1 MKKRVYIAYTGG
13 TIGMVRGA
21 KGYEPQAG
29 FLEKRLKQ
37 LGPLSHPD
45 MPDIVV
51 HEYPTLL
58 DSSQMRPEHWNAI
71 AQDIANHYDDFD
83 GFIVL
88 HGTDTM
94 AYTASALSFMFE
106 NLAKP
111 IILTGSQIPL
121 VELRS
126 DAVDNLISAL
136 LLAANSQIAEVCVYF
151 HGQLFR
157 GNRVT
162 KVSADDFDAFES
174 PNYAPLAELGVDI
187 ELQAEVRQA
196 IKSKKEVRKLELS
209 LLQPISVAALR
220 IFPSMTATLLDNV
233 LREPLQGL
241 VLETY
246 GAGNAPSTPELLE
259 VLQQAS
265 QRGAVIV
272 NCTQCLR
279 GGVQANYA
287 AGYGLAKVGVISG
300 YDMTVEAALCKLLY
314 LFSRG
319 MARADIVKQMQLSLR
334 GELSLP

>member
-1 MKKRVYIAYTGG
+1 MKKKRVYIAYTGG
-13 TIGMVRGA
+13 TIGMVRGGN
-21 KGYEPQAG
+21 GYEPQAG

-58 DSSQMRPEHWNAI
+58 DSSQMHPKHWNSI
-71 AQDIANHYDDFD
+71 AQDLAEHYDDFD
-83 GFIVL
+83 GFVVL

-94 AYTASALSFMFE
+94 AYTASALSFMFKHL
-106 NLAKP
+106 NKP
-111 IILTGSQIPL
+111 IVLTGSQIPL

-136 LLAANSQIAEVCVYF
+136 LLAANSYIAEVCVYF

-162 KVSADDFDAFES
+162 KVSADDFNAFES
-174 PNYAPLAELGVDI
+174 PNYPPLAELGVDI
-187 ELQAEVRQA
+187 EVHVGARR
-196 IKSKKEVRKLELS
+196 KKDEAPTLELS
-209 LLQPISVAALR
+209 LLEPVSVGALR
-220 IFPSMTATLLDNV
+220 LFPSMTATLLDNV
-233 LREPLQGL
+233 LQEPLQGL

-259 VLQQAS
+259 VLEQAS
-265 QRGAVIV
+265 QRGAVLV

-279 GGVQANYA
+279 GGVQPSYA
-287 AGYGLAKVGVISG
+287 AGHKLAKVGVISG

-319 MARADIVKQMQLSLR
+319 LARGDIIQQMQKSLR
-334 GELSLP
+334 GELSLT

>member
-1 MKKRVYIAYTGG
+1 MKRVYIAYTGG
-13 TIGMVRGA
+13 TIGMVRG
-21 KGYEPQAG
+21 KNGYEPQAG
-29 FLEKRLKQ
+29 FLEQRLKQ

-51 HEYPTLL
+51 HEYANLL

-71 AQDIANHYDDFD
+71 ARDIATRYDDFD
-83 GFIVL
+83 GFVVL

-94 AYTASALSFMFE
+94 AYTASALSFMFH
-106 NLAKP
+106 NLGKP

-136 LLAANSQIAEVCVYF
+136 LLAANSQIHEVCVYF

-174 PNYAPLAELGVDI
+174 PNYPALAELGVDI
-187 ELQAEVRQA
+187 AIHSEIRQGTKGA
-196 IKSKKEVRKLELS
+196 LELS
-209 LLQPISVAALR
+209 PLQAISVGALR
-220 IFPSMTATLLDNV
+220 LFPSMTATLLDNV

-259 VLQQAS
+259 VLHHAT

-272 NCTQCLR
+272 NCSQCLR
-279 GGVQANYA
+279 GGVQASYA
-287 AGYGLAKVGVISG
+287 AGHGLAKVGVISG

-314 LFSRG
+314 LFSKG
-319 MARADIVKQMQLSLR
+319 LARADILQHMQVSLR
-334 GELSLP
+334 GELSGELTRT

>member
-71 AQDIANHYDDFD
+71 AQDIAHHYDAFD
-83 GFIVL
+83 GFVVL

-106 NLAKP
+106 HLAKP

-174 PNYAPLAELGVDI
+174 PNYLPLAELGVDI
-187 ELQAEVRQA
+187 ELQAGVRQVA
-196 IKSKKEVRKLELS
+196 QSEGKKLELS
-209 LLQPISVAALR
+209 LLQSISVAALR
-220 IFPSMTATLLDNV
+220 LFPSMTATLLDNV

-246 GAGNAPSTPELLE
+246 GAGNAPNTPALLE
-259 VLQQAS
+259 VLQQAN

-319 MARADIVKQMQLSLR
+319 MARGDIIQQMQSSLR